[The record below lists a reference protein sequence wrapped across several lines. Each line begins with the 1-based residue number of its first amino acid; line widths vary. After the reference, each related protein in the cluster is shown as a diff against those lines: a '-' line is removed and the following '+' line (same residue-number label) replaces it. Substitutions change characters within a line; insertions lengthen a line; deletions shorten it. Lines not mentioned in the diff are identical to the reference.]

1 MLQPLS
7 GQNKS
12 TTRIPE
18 AMFMQFQPMRTGG
31 GKWSADKLGE
41 WVAEDEIVPG
51 GSQHLFAPPRPNRP
65 SLAVS

>member
-1 MLQPLS
+1 MEPLP

-18 AMFMQFQPMRTGG
+18 AMFMQFQPMRAGG

-51 GSQHLFAPPRPNRP
+51 GSQHLSAPPDPIGPR
-65 SLAVS
+65 